1 MTVRSEKGEELG
13 YLFDGLWVQAAHTC
27 ISHGSGL
34 GQLLNGPHSV
44 QFGYFGYFGYLRGGT
59 E

>member
-44 QFGYFGYFGYLRGGT
+44 QFGYFGYPRGGT